1 MVASPNGPG
10 PATNS
15 FAEAQAAWPP
25 ACRPAATGVLRQVAA
40 DFRVDEE
47 LGFEPA
53 GSGEHLYLRVRCE
66 ERTTAQAQA
75 VLARCFGVA
84 AMDVGYAGMKDRH
97 AVTRQWFSVR
107 APRLD
112 SAVPDDPRVAIEAR
126 VRHERKLRP
135 GEHRANRFA
144 IVVKDARG
152 DWAENLD
159 RLAEQGFPNYFGEQ
173 RFGRCGGNIP
183 KALAWV
189 RAGRPPCR
197 RFVRALHISTLRA
210 QIFNDVLGARVQD
223 DSWRTLL
230 DGDPAA
236 SEGAACRPTGPLWG
250 RGRSLAAGDHPSIGG
265 RRCSRATLMR
275 PKRWS
280 SPARARLV
288 APLSQCRKTLS
299 GSRPE
304 LTCTSA
310 SRCRRVPTRR
320 GFWPRSSLALERK
333 P

>member
-1 MVASPNGPG
+1 MVASPNGLG

-47 LGFEPA
+47 LGFEPD

-66 ERTTAQAQA
+66 ERTTTQAQA

-112 SAVPDDPRVAIEAR
+112 SAVPDDPRVEIEAR
-126 VRHERKLRP
+126 VRHVRKLRP
-135 GEHRANRFA
+135 GDHRGNRFA
-144 IVVKDARG
+144 IVVKDVSG

-159 RLAEQGFPNYFGEQ
+159 RLVERGFPNYFGEQ
-173 RFGRCGGNIP
+173 RFGRCGTNIP
-183 KALAWV
+183 RALAWV

-210 QIFNDVLGARVQD
+210 QIFNDVLGLRVQD
-223 DSWRTLL
+223 GSWRTLL

-236 SEGAACRPTGPLWG
+236 SEGDECSPTGPLWG
-250 RGRSLAAGDHPSIGG
+250 RGRSLAA
-265 RRCSRATLMR
+265 AT
-275 PKRWS
+275 
-280 SPARARLV
+280 
-288 APLSQCRKTLS
+288 T
-299 GSRPE
+299 
-304 LTCTSA
+304 
-310 SRCRRVPTRR
+310 
-320 GFWPRSSLALERK
+320 LALERTVLARHLDATEALEFTGSRQARRALVTVPEGPVWERVGANLHLGFTLPPGAYATRLLAEVFARPGAK
-333 P
+333 L